1 MSYLVAILPILLGFL
16 LDLILGDPQGWP
28 HPVRWIGSS
37 ITSLQKFIRNFCV
50 TDRDLKWGGL
60 CLWLVIVSGTFAIT
74 WLLLYLVSLWSWWL
88 NFFLTTLLTYSI
100 LATKCLKDAAIAV
113 YQVLKLGTLQEA
125 RTQLSYIVG
134 RDTQHLDEQQ
144 ISRAVVETVA
154 ENTVDGVIAPLF
166 YLFIGGVPLALAY
179 KAINTLDSMVG
190 YQTPKYKAI
199 GYVSAKMDDLFNYI
213 PARFS
218 WLLLSMAAAILKL
231 NGKDAL
237 FIGWRDRYQ
246 HKSPNCAWSEATVA
260 GALGVRLGGPNNYF
274 GELVEKPWIGD
285 EKRNIKLVDIKT
297 TIYLMYV
304 SAVLALL
311 LFTTIYLIVSL
322 SIS

>member
-100 LATKCLKDAAIAV
+100 LATKCLEDAAIAV